1 MAGTPIGRSGFL
13 PLDPPAPP
21 PDIGAMSRAVLT
33 MESPLPARRPPL
45 APGEDPGTPLTLVSD
60 YEPAGDQPKALAEL
74 VAGLKGGERDQ
85 VLLGVTG
92 SGQQF
97 TVAHAVHQLGRPAP
111 VLAPHKTLAATP
123 NHERKTCFHP

>member
-13 PLDPPAPP
+13 PLDPPATP

-45 APGEDPGTPLTLVSD
+45 APGEDPGTPLTLDSD
-60 YEPAGDQPKALAEL
+60 YEPAGDQTKAIAEL
-74 VAGLKGGERDQ
+74 VAGLKGGARDQ

-92 SGQQF
+92 PGKKSTCPPVVQQP
-97 TVAHAVHQLGRPAP
+97 GRPAR
-111 VLAPHKTLAATP
+111 VRAP
-123 NHERKTCFHP
+123 